1 MSAEDVRN
9 AIKDLNDL
17 DSFVKLEAENIIA
30 SNMPDEIDVLHEEI
44 VKPYYHKDIK
54 LEMVEIL
61 KWLKDP
67 RSI

>member
-44 VKPYYHKDIK
+44 VKQIGRAH
-54 LEMVEIL
+54 V
-61 KWLKDP
+61 
-67 RSI
+67 